1 MSDVRKM
8 ENCRGRFNL
17 EDTTVNITKTR
28 FDLLYGVYIAAQGK
42 LRRPDGRDQ
51 LRAAVQ
57 ALRTY
62 ENDVT
67 ASSLMINAPHCI
79 KGDE

>member
-1 MSDVRKM
+1 MV
-8 ENCRGRFNL
+8 
-17 EDTTVNITKTR
+17 VNITKTR
-28 FDLLYGVYIAAQGK
+28 FDLLYGVYIAAK
-42 LRRPDGRDQ
+42 ASSRRVDGRDE
-51 LRAAVQ
+51 LRTAVQ